1 MKRIAEIP
9 ISELNT
15 LCTKLGVKCFKGQ
28 EYQFLHEYCTA
39 MKPLTVALDILQG
52 DCHYGTLL
60 PTLEVLMQKTLAV
73 KDALSSRCHSAGY
86 PDSFCCCADDKD
98 ALLAAVSC
106 PTFKLRW
113 LKDAGRRER
122 VKELLRAECRHT
134 TATAA
139 QSPASVP
146 TTSASRSEREF
157 FTFEAE
163 SEDTYSAENE
173 IMDYL
178 RSAHDLQILDKFSNI
193 KNIFLKYNT
202 PTPSSAPV
210 ERLFSLG
217 GLVLTPRR
225 NRLSDKTFEKL
236 LLMRYNHW
244 FTHPT
249 PLFH

>member
-1 MKRIAEIP
+1 MP
-9 ISELNT
+9 S
-15 LCTKLGVKCFKGQ
+15 
-28 EYQFLHEYCTA
+28 
-39 MKPLTVALDILQG
+39 
-52 DCHYGTLL
+52 L
-60 PTLEVLMQKTLAV
+60 PDAIVQAIQTRFAAVL
-73 KDALSSRCHSAGY
+73 
-86 PDSFCCCADDKD
+86 DDKD

>member
-1 MKRIAEIP
+1 
-9 ISELNT
+9 
-15 LCTKLGVKCFKGQ
+15 
-28 EYQFLHEYCTA
+28 

-73 KDALSSRCHSAGY
+73 KDALSRMTAGL
-86 PDSFCCCADDKD
+86 PDAIVQAIQTHFAAELDDKD

-146 TTSASRSEREF
+146 TTSASRSERGF